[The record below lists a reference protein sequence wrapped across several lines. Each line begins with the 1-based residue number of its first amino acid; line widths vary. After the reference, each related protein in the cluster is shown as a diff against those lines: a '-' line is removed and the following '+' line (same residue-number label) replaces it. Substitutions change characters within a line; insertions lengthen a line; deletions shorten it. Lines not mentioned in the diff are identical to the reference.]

1 MAGPTKRWEEL
12 LTARKIVHTGSP
24 VLRWQIGHVT
34 AEQDAAGNLKPS
46 KKTSREKIDGVVAGV
61 MGLGLATQR
70 GNSRS
75 VYEDRGLLELEG

>member
-1 MAGPTKRWEEL
+1 
-12 LTARKIVHTGSP
+12 
-24 VLRWQIGHVT
+24 VT

-46 KKTSREKIDGVVAGV
+46 KKISREKIDGVVAGV

-70 GNSRS
+70 GTSRS